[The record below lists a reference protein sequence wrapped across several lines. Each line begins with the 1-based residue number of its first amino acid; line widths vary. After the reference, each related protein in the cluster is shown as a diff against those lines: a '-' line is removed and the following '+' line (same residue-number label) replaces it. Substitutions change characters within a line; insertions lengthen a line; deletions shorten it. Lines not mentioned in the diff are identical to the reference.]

1 MAEAPERIAAGRIR
15 SPRRLL
21 SFASGPPTRNASSAS
36 ATWRDRASASEYT
49 ATVAM
54 PMRRAVLVTRQAI
67 SPRLAIRILAKT
79 GRTLFLLLGALFHR
93 LPQPCGLALLEKG
106 AHAFLAL
113 RGGPGGGD
121 ASGHVVHQS
130 GIDPPPRDRT
140 DQVLGHRVRPGRT
153 LDELAQ
159 ARVDRRVQLRGLR
172 QLLNEA
178 DAVRLRRRKT
188 LGGEEIAPRGA
199 LAHRGEDIGTDGGRR
214 KAQAH
219 FGHAE
224 LGVGRRDRDV
234 ASGNER

>member
-1 MAEAPERIAAGRIR
+1 M
-15 SPRRLL
+15 
-21 SFASGPPTRNASSAS
+21 RNASSAS

-67 SPRLAIRILAKT
+67 SPRLAIRIWGKT

-159 ARVDRRVQLRGLR
+159 DRVDRRVQLRGLR

-199 LAHRGEDIGTDGGRR
+199 LGDHRVVEGVAQVGPVEPKDGN
-214 KAQAH
+214 AQARMD
-219 FGHAE
+219 FDGFVPHASSPE
-224 LGVGRRDRDV
+224 TLVQI
-234 ASGNER
+234 ASAAR